1 MNCLEILTEIQ
12 ESTKEV
18 YIASDYTEY
27 CRLNGIIIML
37 GVIKNEKR

>member
-18 YIASDYTEY
+18 YIASDYAEWLKQQGLTEES
-27 CRLNGIIIML
+27 
-37 GVIKNEKR
+37 EKDYE